1 MWPYSLQMYINGL
14 HLIQKQNK
22 SIIKA
27 WIRDISKKKNILL
40 DYNKQKKGEFSL
52 RSFLETL

>member
-40 DYNKQKKGEFSL
+40 DYNKQKK
-52 RSFLETL
+52 R